1 MNKLNH
7 SVPIWKIYVDNAS
20 AKNGDTMKVFQAW
33 LTQIL
38 SIIRHTVDDDQ
49 LIDNIL

>member
-1 MNKLNH
+1 MTKLH
-7 SVPIWKIYVDNAS
+7 QSIRIWKIYVDDAKAS
-20 AKNGDTMKVFQAW
+20 NRDTMKVFQAW